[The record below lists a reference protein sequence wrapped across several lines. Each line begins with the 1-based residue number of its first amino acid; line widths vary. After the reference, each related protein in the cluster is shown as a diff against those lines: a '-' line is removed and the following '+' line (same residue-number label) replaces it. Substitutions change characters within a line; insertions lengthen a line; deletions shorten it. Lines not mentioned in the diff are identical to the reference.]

1 MSEPLQSLP
10 HWPPTR
16 AEVLAALDAAEAAWR
31 IAKRN
36 PAPQWRV
43 ERDGPHF
50 RVVSERVS
58 DAYMLE
64 GE

>member
-1 MSEPLQSLP
+1 MTIKSLP

-16 AEVLAALDAAEAAWR
+16 DEVLAALDAAEAAWR
-31 IAKRN
+31 LAKRS

-50 RVVSERVS
+50 RVVSEPSRNPLQ
-58 DAYMLE
+58 LE
-64 GE
+64 GEP

>member
-1 MSEPLQSLP
+1 MTIKSLP

-31 IAKRN
+31 LAKRS

-58 DAYMLE
+58 DAYKLG
-64 GE
+64 GEP